1 MATSSSRR
9 WLQRQAKD
17 PYVKAAKKQGLRSRA
32 YFKLAELQERDRLF
46 RPGQWVLDLGAAPG
60 GWCQMATQWIQ
71 PSGHVIAVD
80 LLPMASIAGV
90 TVIQGDFQD
99 AETVE
104 RIRVALGDRKVAVVM
119 SDIAPNI
126 TGIRAVDQPRS
137 IRLAEL
143 AWEMAQEVLAPE
155 GCFLIKVFQGEGF
168 DDYVRDLRKSFD
180 KVVIRKPPASRSES
194 REHYILGKGY
204 GCKVGA

>member
-1 MATSSSRR
+1 MVKSSSRR

-17 PYVKAAKKQGLRSRA
+17 PYVKAAKRQGLRSRA
-32 YFKLAELQERDRLF
+32 SFKLAEVQEKDRLF

-60 GWCQMATQWIQ
+60 GWCQMATQWIG
-71 PSGHVIAVD
+71 PRGHVVAVD
-80 LLPMASIAGV
+80 LLPMAAIAGV
-90 TVIQGDFQD
+90 TFIQGDFQD
-99 AETVE
+99 DATAA
-104 RIRVALGDRKVAVVM
+104 RIREALGDHQVAIVM

-137 IRLAEL
+137 MRLAEL
-143 AWEMAQEVLAPE
+143 AWEMAQQVLAP
-155 GCFLIKVFQGEGF
+155 GGHFLIKVFQGEGF
-168 DDYVRDLRKSFD
+168 EDFVRSLRKSFD

-204 GCKVGA
+204 KCISGA